1 MKKRILAILLACMMV
16 ITAIPFSVF
25 AESEECSHLQEDGSH
40 RKSAMSEG
48 DYEQVGDVVAPTCS
62 KNGYTTYKC
71 LECGA
76 YFADDITAKDKN
88 NHGETEEHDAI
99 DAECGVGGYTAGIWC
114 KDCETYVSGHEKV
127 DALKHNFVKTP
138 LDNEKYC
145 GGKICS
151 ICGTPATGKDAPKDA
166 HEWSEFPTIVKE
178 PTYKEAGEAEFDCK
192 NCDATRTVVV
202 EKQCLHNLEE
212 VKGKAPVLCSK
223 DSQTLEDGVKAHWH
237 CTICEKNFEDKD
249 ATKELDKVVISAEHD
264 METIKHAATCTT
276 YGLAYDMCTVCGY
289 VDEDTMAPIKP
300 ISHTSYEDAKKA
312 GLVGSYSDSAKPKAG
327 DLGWVP
333 ATCEED
339 GHYEWTCI
347 MCKTEKCEFVPKYS
361 DKYSDKKLRG
371 TAMDPAKGHK
381 EVEVTVPGTCF
392 EAGYTFVYC
401 ANTTI
406 CDHKADAKAAHTI
419 DKVSYTLGTKLDA
432 NQKANGSAVI
442 MLEFTLGEKNADFHD
457 RTKVTITSEDYNAPT
472 CTTAGSQ
479 LVYCTHC
486 EVEVWETLKALGHSW
501 EKDKKGNAVWESIDA
516 CVNDG
521 YTKTRTCLRADCGH
535 TEFDGFV
542 EVVTDPEMIFSK
554 ADAEKMHGTL
564 TAVEGGLKF
573 EGSCS
578 AKGFQEFACES
589 CKKSVLV
596 YLENGT
602 GSHIKPKSYVA
613 APDCQADAG
622 WECEGCKE
630 TFDAREANTVC
641 DGTVIVAAKAANCAD
656 GSYKVDYCSIC
667 KTFRVYKEDS
677 VVEFKESS
685 YKKTDKKSSYDLA
698 KEAAVAAAVIK
709 ATDEHDWDEIEA
721 AVDATCTEKGKT
733 AKNKC
738 SVCGKTEGGKETP
751 ANGHNYEM
759 KVTYKKDKKTYV
771 DEAASIY
778 DVYKVQEATCTKY
791 GFTYSKCSACGV
803 EHVNYVSKLL
813 PHDLKDVKAKDATC
827 TEKGWTAHKACAC
840 GYTEGKEEIAALGHK
855 NAAGEALYDDCTKYD
870 LVTDHKCAAEGCDYE
885 AKRTCKNEVVD
896 QVVAA
901 TCTEGGYTI
910 KYCPDCAAV
919 KVVDPTPA
927 LDPNHDK
934 DNKDDWIYVKT
945 VAATATAP
953 AYEVYKCPNCDV
965 TENRAINALDLH
977 FEVENANGKDGFTDS
992 SIVNVALMISG
1003 TGVDVA
1009 GLNFTINYDAKNL
1022 VFLGAEF
1029 GDVFNPA
1036 NGGCLINDIK
1046 KTENKKEVSVGQL
1059 KVLATN
1065 MTAEGPK
1072 DVELENVAVLLNLQF
1087 RVASADASKAGSAEI
1102 SIAAV
1107 EALKANGA
1115 VVENSAAPKA
1125 TINFSQF
1132 MDFSL
1137 DAADGA
1143 VTLAD
1148 AFSAYQMILGT
1159 LVDDNDTKDTKDD
1172 KVVTY
1177 DVALD
1182 VDKDGVITAAD
1193 VTSIYQYIV
1202 GILTYDQMLALGTK

>member
-16 ITAIPFSVF
+16 ISAIPFSVF
-25 AESEECSHLQEDGSH
+25 AESEEECSHLQEGVH

-76 YFADDITAKDKN
+76 YFADDITARDEN

-99 DAECGVGGYTAGIWC
+99 DAECGVGGYTAGVWC

-127 DALKHNFVKTP
+127 DALEHNFVKTP

-151 ICGTPATGKDAPKDA
+151 ICGTPATDEDAPKDA

-202 EKQCLHNLEE
+202 EKQCLHDLEE

-223 DSQTLEDGVKAHWH
+223 DSQTLADGVKAHWH

-249 ATKELDKVVISAEHD
+249 ATKELDEVVIEAEHD
-264 METIKHAATCTT
+264 MEPVEYAATCTT
-276 YGLAYDMCTVCGY
+276 YGLSYKMCILCGY

-300 ISHTSYEDAKKA
+300 IPHTSYEDAEDA
-312 GLVGSYSDSAKPKAG
+312 GILI
-327 DLGWVP
+327 WVD

-339 GHYEWTCI
+339 GHFEWTCI
-347 MCKTEKCEFVPKYS
+347 DCKTEKCEFVPKYS
-361 DKYSDKKLRG
+361 DDYSDKELRG
-371 TAMDPAKGHK
+371 TPTDPAKGHK
-381 EVEVTVPGTCF
+381 EVKVTVPGTCYA
-392 EAGYTFVYC
+392 AGYTFVYC

-419 DKVSYTLGTKLDA
+419 DKVSYALGTELND
-432 NQKANGSAVI
+432 NEKANEIAVI
-442 MLEFTLGEKNADFHD
+442 MLEFTLGEKNTDFHD
-457 RTKVTITSEDYNAPT
+457 RTMVTITSEDYNAPT

-486 EVEVWETLKALGHSW
+486 EVEVWETLEALGHSW
-501 EKDKKGNAVWESIDA
+501 AKDEKGNAVWVSIDA

-521 YTKTRTCLRADCGH
+521 YTKTRKCLRGDCGH
-535 TEFDGFV
+535 EEFDGFV
-542 EVVTDPEMIFSK
+542 EVITDPEMIFSK

-573 EGSCS
+573 KGSCS

-602 GSHIKPKSYVA
+602 GSHIKPKDYVA

-622 WECEGCKE
+622 WKCEGCKE

-656 GSYKVDYCSIC
+656 GSYMVDYCSIC
-667 KTFRVYKEDS
+667 KTFRVHKEDK
-677 VVEFKESS
+677 VVDEFKESS
-685 YKKTDKKSSYDLA
+685 YPKPDEKSSYDLA
-698 KEAAVAAAVIK
+698 KEAAVEEAVIK
-709 ATDEHDWDEIEA
+709 ATDDHDWDEIEA
-721 AVDATCTEKGKT
+721 AVGATCTEKGKD
-733 AKNKC
+733 AKYEC
-738 SVCGKTEGGKETP
+738 SVCGKTEGGKELP
-751 ANGHNYEM
+751 ANGHEYH
-759 KVTYKKDKKTYV
+759 

-813 PHDLKDVKAKDATC
+813 PHDLNDVKAKDATC

-870 LVTDHKCAAEGCDYE
+870 LVTDHKCAAKGCDYE

-896 QVVAA
+896 QKVKA

-910 KYCPDCAAV
+910 MYCPDCAAV
-919 KVVDPTPA
+919 KVVEPTPA

-934 DNKDDWIYVKT
+934 DNKDEWKYVKT

-953 AYEVYKCPNCDV
+953 AYKVYKCPNCAV
-965 TENRAINALDLH
+965 TENRAINELNLH

-992 SIVNVALMISG
+992 SLVNVALMISG

-1009 GLNFTINYDAKNL
+1009 GLNFTINYNADNL
-1022 VFLGAEF
+1022 VFVSAEF
-1029 GDVFNPA
+1029 GDIFNPA

-1046 KTENKKEVSVGQL
+1046 ETKNEEEVSVGQL

-1087 RVASADASKAGSAEI
+1087 RVASAEASEGSAEI
-1102 SIAAV
+1102 YIAAV

-1115 VVENSAAPKA
+1115 VVENKTAPKA
-1125 TINFSQF
+1125 TIKFARY
-1132 MDFSL
+1132 MDYN
-1137 DAADGA
+1137 ADGA

-1148 AFSAYQMILGT
+1148 AFAAYQMILGT
-1159 LVDDNDTKDTKDD
+1159 LIDDNDTEDKKDD
-1172 KVVTY
+1172 KAITY

-1182 VDKDGVITAAD
+1182 VDKDGEITAFD
-1193 VTSIYQYIV
+1193 VSNIYQYIV
-1202 GILTYDQMLALGTK
+1202 GILSYEDMLALGTK